1 VTPLGSPEKL
11 NLSHGSHFAVM
22 GEKYPRMAASE
33 QRCETGFLDDAE
45 LAIVAFGSPAR
56 FVKYAVRQC
65 RAQGMKVGWIRP
77 ITLWPFPAQVV
88 TDAASHVRTVA
99 VFEQNA
105 GQMIDD
111 VRLAVLGRAP
121 VTAIGGISHDHSG
134 FGVGPM
140 LEAANIVGR
149 ITAAYA
155 GKAAA

>member
-1 VTPLGSPEKL
+1 
-11 NLSHGSHFAVM
+11 
-22 GEKYPRMAASE
+22 
-33 QRCETGFLDDAE
+33 
-45 LAIVAFGSPAR
+45 
-56 FVKYAVRQC
+56 
-65 RAQGMKVGWIRP
+65 MKVGWIRP

-88 TDAASHVRTVA
+88 TDAASHVRAVA

-111 VRLAVLGRAP
+111 VRLAVLGRAQ
-121 VTAIGGISHDHSG
+121 VLAIGGISHDHSG